1 VGRDSEHGGRRLETD
16 GLVKTGFEL
25 PKFLVHNDDR
35 RAIIHADD
43 TAKPVIEA
51 DDIACTEPEW
61 MLVRH
66 PDNGEKLGLIRVF
79 ERTFIAFHGGCSFAA
94 NPPGKRWD
102 ICRAGQS
109 KCRCE
114 TVRTGAAKPAA
125 SGSNESQAVKV
136 ALSHCVAASAQI
148 EAKPTCRQ
156 PGTIPKNAAFRD
168 RASPKLALSGVPGCK
183 TVAENQSD
191 AVVLNCWFL
200 IPTMAGH
207 SPVLTLQ
214 FLNVLF
220 S

>member
-1 VGRDSEHGGRRLETD
+1 MGKGFSFGILRDEQTFLRGFGGTAGAACLGLLSGDAVAVG
-16 GLVKTGFEL
+16 
-25 PKFLVHNDDR
+25 
-35 RAIIHADD
+35 
-43 TAKPVIEA
+43 PVLDNQIERQWR
-51 DDIACTEPEW
+51 E
-61 MLVRH
+61 
-66 PDNGEKLGLIRVF
+66 EKLMLRNGQAASV
-79 ERTFIAFHGGCSFAA
+79 AFHGGCSFAT
-94 NPPGKRWD
+94 NLPGKRWD

-114 TVRTGAAKPAA
+114 TGRTGAAKPAV

-156 PGTIPKNAAFRD
+156 PGTIPKNAASRD

-191 AVVLNCWFL
+191 AVVLNYWFL
-200 IPTMAGH
+200 KPTMAGH

-214 FLNVLF
+214 SDLLF

>member
-1 VGRDSEHGGRRLETD
+1 MGKGFSFGVVRSEQTRLRGFGGTAGAVCLGLLSGDAVAVGRVLD
-16 GLVKTGFEL
+16 
-25 PKFLVHNDDR
+25 NQ
-35 RAIIHADD
+35 
-43 TAKPVIEA
+43 IERQWR
-51 DDIACTEPEW
+51 E
-61 MLVRH
+61 
-66 PDNGEKLGLIRVF
+66 EKLMLRNGQAASV
-79 ERTFIAFHGGCSFAA
+79 AFHGGCSFAA
-94 NPPGKRWD
+94 NLPGKRWD

-114 TVRTGAAKPAA
+114 TGRTGAAKPAA
-125 SGSNESQAVKV
+125 SGSNESQAVKA
-136 ALSHCVAASAQI
+136 ALSHCAAASAQI

-168 RASPKLALSGVPGCK
+168 RATPKLALSGVTGCK

-200 IPTMAGH
+200 KPTMAGH